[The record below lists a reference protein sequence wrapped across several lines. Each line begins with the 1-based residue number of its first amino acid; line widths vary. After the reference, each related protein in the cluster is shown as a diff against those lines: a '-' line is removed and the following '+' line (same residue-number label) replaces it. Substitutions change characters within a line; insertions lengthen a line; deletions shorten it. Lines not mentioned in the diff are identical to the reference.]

1 MLCPKCSAALADDF
15 LFCPYCGRSLA
26 ERTRN
31 VKRRGNG
38 QGSVFKLPNGKYKAF
53 VTVGYY
59 TDDEGKK
66 HRKTKSRTFDKKKDA
81 VEALATLGKEAALE
95 KEKKR
100 AITFKALYDQW
111 YPTHT
116 ASAQTMGCYSAAVK
130 HFSDIYTMQIGDV
143 DVDDLQEC
151 LDNCPAGR
159 RTRENMRAVVGL
171 MYKYGIPRHMIP
183 DNLNLAP
190 FLTVTGEAA
199 VHRESFTD
207 EQIKKI
213 RAGIGKI
220 PYSDYVYV
228 MIYTGFRPSEFLAL
242 TGDSY
247 DSAHCALVGGSK
259 TDAGINRVVTLSPK
273 IKPLV
278 EAQAGHSGQMWNNA
292 QTGEAW
298 LSLQQFTR
306 QCFYPT
312 LDALGIDNPVIEIAG
327 GVKRRRYTPHTCRHT
342 FSTLMKRIAGADK
355 DKLALIGHSSSE
367 MLRYYQD
374 VNYADLEKITDQICF
389 FTTLLLLLKNRK
401 GQ

>member
-1 MLCPKCSAALADDF
+1 MLCPKCGAALADDF

-59 TDDEGKK
+59 TDDKGKK
-66 HRKTKSRTFDKKKDA
+66 HRKTKSRTFEKKKDA
-81 VEALATLGKEAALE
+81 VEALATLGKEAELE

-116 ASAQTMGCYSAAVK
+116 ASAQTMGCYSAAIK

-159 RTRENMRAVVGL
+159 RTRENMRAVLGL
-171 MYKYGIPRHMIP
+171 MYKYGIPRKMIP

-213 RAGIGKI
+213 RAGIGKT
-220 PYSDYVYV
+220 PYSDYIYI

-242 TGDSY
+242 TGESY

-273 IKPLV
+273 IKALV
-278 EAQAGHSGQMWNNA
+278 EAQAGHGGQMFCQIDGKPW
-292 QTGEAW
+292 Q
-298 LSLQQFTR
+298 SLQHFTEK
-306 QCFYPT
+306 CFYPT
-312 LDALGIDNPVIEIAG
+312 LDQLGIENPIIEIAG
-327 GVKRRRYTPHTCRHT
+327 GVKRHRYTPHSCRHT
-342 FSTLMKRIAGADK
+342 FSTLMKRIQGADK
-355 DKLALIGHSSSE
+355 DKLALIGHTSTE

-374 VNYADLEKITDQICF
+374 VDYADLEKITDA
-389 FTTLLLLLKNRK
+389 L
-401 GQ
+401 